1 MWPVWVSFAGSV
13 PCAQHVGSNWKRHL
27 SVREEGRGVA
37 RGRRAVA
44 PEGGRAGVRARQS
57 GVNSFPLHTRSC
69 VTRTR
74 RSSTQTTGSQWD
86 FGLFSAIEVLRFSRE
101 MPFRNS

>member
-37 RGRRAVA
+37 PLGRYGFIEAIDYTK
-44 PEGGRAGVRARQS
+44 AREDKFIS
-57 GVNSFPLHTRSC
+57 SC
-69 VTRTR
+69 
-74 RSSTQTTGSQWD
+74 SID
-86 FGLFSAIEVLRFSRE
+86 NNNE
-101 MPFRNS
+101 